1 MYHKMMKSCCLN
13 FLEYSLYSFSLDI
26 ERKHS
31 NTIDRDIVVI
41 YSCCCKLLWDSYN
54 TIIHDPW
61 GAKDRDSRCQLDL
74 EINQQFTMGGGNSYS
89 KKPLFIYRSFT

>member
-1 MYHKMMKSCCLN
+1 MKSCCLN

-74 EINQQFTMGGGNSYS
+74 EINQQFTRGGGEL
-89 KKPLFIYRSFT
+89 LFQETVIYLSIIHLNPY